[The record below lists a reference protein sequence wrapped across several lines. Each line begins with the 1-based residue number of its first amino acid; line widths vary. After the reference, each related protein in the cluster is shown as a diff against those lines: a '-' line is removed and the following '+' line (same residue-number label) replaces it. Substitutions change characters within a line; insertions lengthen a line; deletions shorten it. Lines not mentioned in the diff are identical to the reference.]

1 MAGTVGEEKVRV
13 LTGADVCR
21 VDVREP
27 DSRLF
32 ESYLNRLPEVELEVA
47 VMMVKKDF
55 FCVCRKLLL
64 KDICYVFAYLI
75 AVGTDGR
82 TDDADHVRWRGAIV
96 FCHGF
101 DDFFTDAGGCS
112 SPA

>member
-1 MAGTVGEEKVRV
+1 MTCGRSIPSCEHDKCSLDSAPTMAGTVGEEKVRV

-47 VMMVKKDF
+47 VM
-55 FCVCRKLLL
+55 
-64 KDICYVFAYLI
+64 LI
-75 AVGTDGR
+75 
-82 TDDADHVRWRGAIV
+82 
-96 FCHGF
+96 
-101 DDFFTDAGGCS
+101 
-112 SPA
+112 

>member
-13 LTGADVCR
+13 LTGADVSG

-47 VMMVKKDF
+47 VM
-55 FCVCRKLLL
+55 
-64 KDICYVFAYLI
+64 LI
-75 AVGTDGR
+75 
-82 TDDADHVRWRGAIV
+82 
-96 FCHGF
+96 
-101 DDFFTDAGGCS
+101 
-112 SPA
+112 

>member
-47 VMMVKKDF
+47 VVLVEKDF
-55 FCVCRKLLL
+55 ICMRRKFIFE
-64 KDICYVFAYLI
+64 DICHIFAYLV

-82 TDDADHVRWRGAIV
+82 TDDADHI
-96 FCHGF
+96 
-101 DDFFTDAGGCS
+101 
-112 SPA
+112 